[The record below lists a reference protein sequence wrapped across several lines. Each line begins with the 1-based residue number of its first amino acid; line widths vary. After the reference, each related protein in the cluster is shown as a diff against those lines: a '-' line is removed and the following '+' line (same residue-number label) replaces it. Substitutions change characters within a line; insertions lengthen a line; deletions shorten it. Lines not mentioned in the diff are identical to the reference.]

1 MRGAVR
7 LSATLLAVLAA
18 ALVLVPPLVLAA
30 RTDWFPPGAVSKLWY
45 RAALRALGW
54 RVRVE
59 GRLPPARPLLIV
71 ANHVSWADILVLG
84 AQGELSFVAKSEVAS
99 WPVIGWLARL
109 QNALF
114 VDRER
119 RRASGEQ
126 AHAVAGRLAEDA
138 AVVLFAEGTTGDGN
152 LLLPFKSTLFGALK
166 VSARNGD
173 RPVTVQPAAV
183 AYTKLYGVPLGR
195 PERGI
200 ASWIGDRSLGH
211 HLWLLARH
219 GPLDVVL
226 SFGEPFA
233 ADIGHGRKELARRC
247 EAEVR
252 RLAVEALRGEAQ
264 PATAASHDLR
274 ESRHMRVQAG
284 SKSL

>member
-1 MRGAVR
+1 MRGTAR
-7 LSATLLAVLAA
+7 LFVTLAA
-18 ALVLVPPLVLAA
+18 VIAVSLALVPALVLAA
-30 RTDWFPPGAVSKLWY
+30 RTGWFPPLAVSKLWY

-59 GRLPPARPLLIV
+59 GRLSDARPLLIV

-99 WPVIGWLARL
+99 WPVIGRLARL
-109 QNALF
+109 QNTLF
-114 VDRER
+114 VERGR

-126 AHAVAGRLAEDA
+126 AHAVAGRLKQDA
-138 AVVLFAEGTTGDGN
+138 GVVLFAEGTTGDGN
-152 LLLPFKSTLFGALK
+152 LVLPFKSTLFGALK
-166 VSARNGD
+166 VSAQSGD
-173 RPVTVQPAAV
+173 RPVTVQPAAI
-183 AYTKLYGVPLGR
+183 AYTKLHGVPLGR
-195 PERGI
+195 LEREV
-200 ASWIGDRSLGH
+200 ASWIGDRALGH

-226 SFGEPFA
+226 RFGEPFA

-252 RLAVEALRGEAQ
+252 RLAADALRGEAA
-264 PATAASHDLR
+264 PIEENPDA
-274 ESRHMRVQAG
+274 
-284 SKSL
+284 